1 MRSGRITGCVKWRA
15 THTRTSESP
24 PGGSLPSESR
34 RPGAVNYTILD
45 RTKGLFSTGPLKLVK
60 LFAVLSAVALVP
72 ACRTGA
78 PPTDIHRLRIALSPA
93 AFPQAIS
100 LQQHVEVQQGGKSVD
115 FEAVLDVTPEAV
127 TLVGLAFNQRVFTLT
142 YDGKKLQESRSRM
155 LPREV
160 QAGDVLS
167 DLQIALWPA
176 DAVRSAL
183 PAGWMLKDGPTER
196 VLSQSDTVRTTI
208 TYGATPRWS
217 GTITLQNHQYD
228 YRLLIKSA
236 VSP

>member
-1 MRSGRITGCVKWRA
+1 MRQNNESRGTRLLRLRNSFTAGRITLSNLMVVLILV
-15 THTRTSESP
+15 SP
-24 PGGSLPSESR
+24 AS
-34 RPGAVNYTILD
+34 
-45 RTKGLFSTGPLKLVK
+45 
-60 LFAVLSAVALVP
+60 
-72 ACRTGA
+72 ACRSSA
-78 PPTDIHRLRIALSPA
+78 PPTDINRLRIALSPA
-93 AFPQAIS
+93 AFPQSIS
-100 LQQHVEVQQGGKSVD
+100 LQQHVEVEQGGKSVD

-127 TLVGLAFNQRVFTLT
+127 TLVGLAFNQRVFTLK
-142 YDGKKLQESRSRM
+142 YDGVKLQESRSKM

-183 PAGWMLKDGPTER
+183 PAGWILKDSEGQR
-196 VLSQSDTVRTTI
+196 VLSQSDTARTTI
-208 TYGATPRWS
+208 TYSATPRWS

-236 VSP
+236 VAP

>member
-1 MRSGRITGCVKWRA
+1 MLLQQVSAGR
-15 THTRTSESP
+15 RTVALIFA
-24 PGGSLPSESR
+24 GR
-34 RPGAVNYTILD
+34 Q
-45 RTKGLFSTGPLKLVK
+45 KLENRENK
-60 LFAVLSAVALVP
+60 LFACRPLKFARVLLAVLVMALLP
-72 ACRTGA
+72 ACRRGSQ
-78 PPTDIHRLRIALSPA
+78 PIDIHRLRIALSPA
-93 AFPQAIS
+93 SFPQSIS

-127 TLVGLAFNQRVFTLT
+127 TLVGLAFNQRVFTLM
-142 YDGKKLQESRSRM
+142 YDGRKLQESRSRM

-183 PAGWMLKDGPTER
+183 PAGWTLQDGPSQR

-208 TYGATPRWS
+208 TYSTTPRWS